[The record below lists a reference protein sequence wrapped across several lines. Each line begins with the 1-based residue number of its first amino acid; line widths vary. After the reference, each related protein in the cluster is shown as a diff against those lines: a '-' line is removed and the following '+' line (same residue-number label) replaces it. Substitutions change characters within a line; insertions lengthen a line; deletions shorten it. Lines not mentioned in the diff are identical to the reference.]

1 VVVVIVV
8 IAVLAV
14 AVLGAGLYLA
24 RTRPGD
30 VPGEPPRSASRTAT
44 AVADRAPAPTR
55 APGVEVPD
63 TVTEGDVD
71 LDAAATDAIASDDV
85 DLVDRGPVDA
95 AVVEV
100 VEGDVAE
107 DTPSG
112 VVADAPDLLVRPR
125 LRDRLGRARALLG
138 GALGGMRGRDRID
151 EDTWEELEEALIR
164 ADVGVATTT
173 ALLDQLRA
181 RVKAEKVT
189 TSDELLELLKSDL
202 VDRLGTAD
210 RSLAQVPGSLDVWLF
225 VGVNGVGK
233 TTTIGKLAQR
243 EAGEG
248 KRIVLGAGDTFRA
261 AAAAQLELW
270 AERVGAEIVQGQEGA
285 DPSSVVFDAVAAGK
299 ARDADLVL
307 LDTAGRLHTK
317 ANLMEELKKI
327 RRTID
332 KSPGEVREV
341 LLVIDATTG
350 QNGLVQAA
358 QFKDAV
364 DITGVVLTKL
374 DGTAKGGIVLAIQH
388 ELGIPVK
395 VVGVGE
401 GAADLIEFD
410 PVEFVEALFAA

>member
-1 VVVVIVV
+1 VVVVIVVV

-14 AVLGAGLYLA
+14 ALLGAGLYLA
-24 RTRPGD
+24 RSRRGD
-30 VPGEPPRSASRTAT
+30 VGGEPPRPATASRTAT
-44 AVADRAPAPTR
+44 AVRDRPPTVARPPVVDTDDEGADL
-55 APGVEVPD
+55 VEVID
-63 TVTEGDVD
+63 TGV
-71 LDAAATDAIASDDV
+71 
-85 DLVDRGPVDA
+85 VDA

-100 VEGDVAE
+100 IEGDVAE

-112 VVADAPDLLVRPR
+112 VVAEAPAAPPEPLVRPR
-125 LRDRLGRARALLG
+125 LRDRLGRARALFG
-138 GALGGMRGRDRID
+138 GALGGIRGRDRID

-173 ALLDQLRA
+173 ALLEQLRA

-202 VDRLGTAD
+202 VERLGTAD
-210 RSLAQVPGSLDVWLF
+210 RTLVQVPGSLDVWLF

-243 EAGEG
+243 EAAEG

-270 AERVGAEIVQGQEGA
+270 ANRVGAEIVQGQEGA
-285 DPSSVVFDAVAAGK
+285 DPSSVVFDAVAAAK

-395 VVGVGE
+395 AVGVGE